1 MPYTPIHCSVAYLA
15 RQFRPKLSLPALL
28 VSTMAPDLEI
38 PFLYA
43 ATSGQY
49 SRLVLH
55 SFLGSITLA
64 TMLSVILVTFAYPHV
79 VSYIFKIDYKT
90 VKDKCRFSWSMVV
103 LCFMGSL
110 SHVLIDALHH
120 EYNPLFFPFT
130 YISFNA
136 LVFMNDWALASLII
150 PIAFLS
156 LLVLF
161 VIIELRKGT
170 RDIWRRLLVE

>member
-1 MPYTPIHCSVAYLA
+1 
-15 RQFRPKLSLPALL
+15 
-28 VSTMAPDLEI
+28 
-38 PFLYA
+38 
-43 ATSGQY
+43 
-49 SRLVLH
+49 
-55 SFLGSITLA
+55 
-64 TMLSVILVTFAYPHV
+64 MLSVILVTFAYPHV